1 MNRKQNSYNS
11 HLNLIIHLVSNRS
24 LLRILRLAVEATLYH
39 SRDTMY
45 TSSSFENDRRYNG
58 GRLYSDDV
66 FTCDEKLFAT
76 YECIKNLNAEFVVL
90 NNDPS
95 ETNSNSGIQ
104 KGILINPQAVDDGNE
119 MADTAEC
126 TRKKSK
132 TIRSVS
138 FHEEEKK
145 QFDTDLEFGIK
156 SYLHEFYEPIDL
168 LGRNEYLFRSSR
180 RQ

>member
-1 MNRKQNSYNS
+1 
-11 HLNLIIHLVSNRS
+11 
-24 LLRILRLAVEATLYH
+24 
-39 SRDTMY
+39 MY

-156 SYLHEFYEPIDL
+156 SYLHEFYEPISMSEALRKVD
-168 LGRNEYLFRSSR
+168 NFSF
-180 RQ
+180 